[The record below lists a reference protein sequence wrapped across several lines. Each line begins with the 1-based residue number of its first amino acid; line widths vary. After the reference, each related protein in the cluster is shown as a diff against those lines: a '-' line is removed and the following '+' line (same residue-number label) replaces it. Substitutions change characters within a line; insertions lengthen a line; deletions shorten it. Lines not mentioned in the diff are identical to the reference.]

1 MPLAHRDA
9 TLRGMLISSYFGL
22 FPEWT
27 GKAAGWPADGSLR
40 SELAVVDGS
49 EQPPA
54 ALLGNLRGAG
64 LGKMLGRPAGRLTP
78 ARWDIIVG
86 TGHSGR
92 FRHRWGAARMGQF
105 DSIDDLLGHEGEVVG
120 TTDWHLIDQARV
132 DRFAEM
138 TGDHQWIHVDVERA
152 RAQGPY
158 GGTIAHGA
166 LTLSLCTAFLSE
178 MVQVRDVSHVVNV
191 GFDWVRFRAPVPVGS
206 RLRGSARLIG
216 SRRMG
221 EGARVVVRVTAEI
234 EGEGKPACVAD
245 QVLLFV
251 R

>member
-40 SELAVVDGS
+40 SELTVVDGS
-49 EQPPA
+49 EQAPA

-105 DSIDDLLGHEGEVVG
+105 DSIDDLLGHEGEVAG

-132 DRFAEM
+132 DRFAEV
-138 TGDHQWIHVDVERA
+138 TGDHQWIHVDVERGPRAGPVRRHDRA
-152 RAQGPY
+152 RR
-158 GGTIAHGA
+158 AHLVAVHSLPLRDGA
-166 LTLSLCTAFLSE
+166 
-178 MVQVRDVSHVVNV
+178 
-191 GFDWVRFRAPVPVGS
+191 
-206 RLRGSARLIG
+206 G
-216 SRRMG
+216 SRRQPCG
-221 EGARVVVRVTAEI
+221 QRRLRSGALPGPGAGRFAPAGQRQADRLPADGAGTRVVVRVTAEI
-234 EGEGKPACVAD
+234 EGAGKPACVAD
-245 QVLLFV
+245 QVLMFV